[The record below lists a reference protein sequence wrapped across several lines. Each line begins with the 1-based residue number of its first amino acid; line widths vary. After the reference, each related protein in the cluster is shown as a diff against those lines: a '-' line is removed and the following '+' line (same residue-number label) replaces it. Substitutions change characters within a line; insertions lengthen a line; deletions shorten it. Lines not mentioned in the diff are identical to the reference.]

1 MTEECNM
8 DKYYIFPLN
17 YDVPEKFMGMIEYKI
32 LAIIGII
39 GLLNFYILGA
49 IKIAVDVK
57 IYILMF
63 SFFLPSIIMILGIN
77 GDNIFVFMKYFFRYM
92 TNKKVYLYK
101 E

>member
-1 MTEECNM
+1 M

-32 LAIIGII
+32 LAIIGVL
-39 GLLNFYILGA
+39 GLLIFYILGA
-49 IKIAVDVK
+49 IEVAIDVK

-63 SFFLPSIIMILGIN
+63 SFFLPSIIMILGVN
-77 GDNIFVFMKYFFRYM
+77 GDNIFVFMKYFFSYM
-92 TNKKVYLYK
+92 INKKVYLYK